1 MDVKRIDPE
10 EARVLLDSEEGYTYL
25 DVRTEEEFAAGHVP
39 AAVNIPVV
47 EKNPM
52 GLGLV
57 PNPDFLSQVEQQF
70 DKDMKI
76 ITLCLRGTRSM
87 HAAMMMMALGYTE
100 VVDMQGGYDAE
111 MDARGN
117 VVVEGWARRNF
128 PTTTD

>member
-52 GLGLV
+52 GPGLV
-57 PNPDFLSQVEQQF
+57 PNPDFSSQVEQQF
-70 DKDMKI
+70 DKDRKI
-76 ITLCLRGTRSM
+76 ITLCLRGVRSM
-87 HAAMMMMALGYTE
+87 HAATMMMGLGYTE

>member
-1 MDVKRIDPE
+1 MDIKRIDPE
-10 EARVLLDSEEGYTYL
+10 EARGRLDSEQGYICL
-25 DVRTEEEFAAGHVP
+25 DVRTEEEFAAGHIP

>member
-10 EARVLLDSEEGYTYL
+10 EARGLLDSEEGYICL

-47 EKNPM
+47 EKNPT
-52 GLGLV
+52 GPGLV
-57 PNPDFLSQVEQQF
+57 PNPDFSSQVEQQF
-70 DKDMKI
+70 GKGRKN
-76 ITLCLRGTRSM
+76 ITLCLRGARSM
-87 HAAMMMMALGYTE
+87 HAATMMMALGYTE

-111 MDARGN
+111 MDAGGN

>member
-1 MDVKRIDPE
+1 MDIKRIDPE
-10 EARVLLDSEEGYTYL
+10 EARGRLDSEQGYICL
-25 DVRTEEEFAAGHVP
+25 DVRTEEEFATGHIP

-70 DKDMKI
+70 DKDRKI

-111 MDARGN
+111 MDAGGN

>member
-1 MDVKRIDPE
+1 MDIKRIDPE
-10 EARVLLDSEEGYTYL
+10 DARGRLDSEEGYICL
-25 DVRTEEEFAAGHVP
+25 DVRTEEEFSAGHIP

-52 GLGLV
+52 RLGLV

>member
-1 MDVKRIDPE
+1 MDIKRIDTE
-10 EARVLLDSEEGYTYL
+10 QARGLLDSEEGYICL

-52 GLGLV
+52 GPGLV
-57 PNPDFLSQVEQQF
+57 SNPDFSSQVEQQF
-70 DKDMKI
+70 DKDRKI
-76 ITLCLRGTRSM
+76 ITLCLRGVRSM
-87 HAAMMMMALGYTE
+87 HAATMMMALGYTE

-111 MDARGN
+111 MDAQGN
-117 VVVEGWARRNF
+117 IVVEGWARRNF

>member
-10 EARVLLDSEEGYTYL
+10 EARGLLDSEEGYICL

-87 HAAMMMMALGYTE
+87 HAAMMMALGYTE

>member
-10 EARVLLDSEEGYTYL
+10 EARVLLDSEQGYTYL

-52 GLGLV
+52 GPGLV
-57 PNPDFLSQVEQQF
+57 PNPDFSSQVEQQF
-70 DKDMKI
+70 DKDRKI
-76 ITLCLRGTRSM
+76 ITLCLRGVRSM
-87 HAAMMMMALGYTE
+87 HAATMMMGLGYTE

>member
-52 GLGLV
+52 GPGLV
-57 PNPDFLSQVEQQF
+57 PNPDFSSQVEQQF
-70 DKDMKI
+70 DKDRKI
-76 ITLCLRGTRSM
+76 ITLCLRGVRSM
-87 HAAMMMMALGYTE
+87 HAATMMMALGYTE

-117 VVVEGWARRNF
+117 VVGEGWARRNF

>member
-10 EARVLLDSEEGYTYL
+10 EARGLLDSEEGYTYL
-25 DVRTEEEFAAGHVP
+25 DVRTVEEFAAGHVP

-52 GLGLV
+52 GPGLV
-57 PNPDFLSQVEQQF
+57 PNPDFSSQVEQQF
-70 DKDMKI
+70 DKDRKI
-76 ITLCLRGTRSM
+76 ITLCLRGVRSM
-87 HAAMMMMALGYTE
+87 HAATMMMGLGYTE

>member
-1 MDVKRIDPE
+1 MDIKRIDPE
-10 EARVLLDSEEGYTYL
+10 EARGRLDSEEGYICL
-25 DVRTEEEFAAGHVP
+25 DVRTEEEFAAGHIP

-57 PNPDFLSQVEQQF
+57 PNPDFSSQVEQQF
-70 DKDMKI
+70 GKGRKN
-76 ITLCLRGTRSM
+76 ITLCLRGARSM
-87 HAAMMMMALGYTE
+87 HAATMMMALGYTE

>member
-1 MDVKRIDPE
+1 MDVKRIDTE
-10 EARVLLDSEEGYTYL
+10 EARVLLDSEQGYTYL

-52 GLGLV
+52 GPGLV
-57 PNPDFLSQVEQQF
+57 PNPDFSSQVEQQF
-70 DKDMKI
+70 DKDRKI
-76 ITLCLRGTRSM
+76 ITLCLRGVRSM
-87 HAAMMMMALGYTE
+87 QAATMMMALGYTE

>member
-1 MDVKRIDPE
+1 
-10 EARVLLDSEEGYTYL
+10 
-25 DVRTEEEFAAGHVP
+25 
-39 AAVNIPVV
+39 
-47 EKNPM
+47 M

-70 DKDMKI
+70 DKDRKI
-76 ITLCLRGTRSM
+76 ITACLRGVRSM
-87 HAAMMMMALGYTE
+87 RAATMMMALGYTQ

-111 MDARGN
+111 LDARGN

>member
-10 EARVLLDSEEGYTYL
+10 EAKGLLESEQGYICL

-47 EKNPM
+47 EKNSM

-57 PNPDFLSQVEQQF
+57 PNPDFSSQVGQQF
-70 DKDMKI
+70 DKDRKI
-76 ITLCLRGTRSM
+76 VTLCLRGVRSM
-87 HAAMMMMALGYTE
+87 HAATMMMALGYTE

>member
-1 MDVKRIDPE
+1 MDIKRIDPE
-10 EARVLLDSEEGYTYL
+10 DARGRLDSEQGYICL
-25 DVRTEEEFAAGHVP
+25 DVRTEEEFATGHIP

>member
-1 MDVKRIDPE
+1 MDVNRIDPA
-10 EARVLLDSEEGYTYL
+10 EARALLESEPGYICL

-47 EKNPM
+47 EKSPM
-52 GLGLV
+52 GPGLV
-57 PNPDFLSQVEQQF
+57 PNPDFSSQVEQQF
-70 DKDMKI
+70 DKDRKI
-76 ITLCLRGTRSM
+76 ITLCLRGVRSM
-87 HAAMMMMALGYTE
+87 QAATMMMGLGYTE

>member
-1 MDVKRIDPE
+1 MDIKRIDPE
-10 EARVLLDSEEGYTYL
+10 QARGLLDSEEGYICL

-52 GLGLV
+52 GPGLV
-57 PNPDFLSQVEQQF
+57 PNPDFSSQVEQQF
-70 DKDMKI
+70 DKDRKI
-76 ITLCLRGTRSM
+76 ITLCLRGVRSM
-87 HAAMMMMALGYTE
+87 HAATMMMGLGYAE

-111 MDARGN
+111 LDAQGTI
-117 VVVEGWARRNF
+117 VVEGWTRRNF

>member
-1 MDVKRIDPE
+1 MDIKRIDPE
-10 EARVLLDSEEGYTYL
+10 EARGRLDSEQGYICL
-25 DVRTEEEFAAGHVP
+25 DVRTEEEFATGHIP

>member
-52 GLGLV
+52 GPGLV
-57 PNPDFLSQVEQQF
+57 PNPDFSSQVEQQF
-70 DKDMKI
+70 DKDRKI
-76 ITLCLRGTRSM
+76 ITLCLRGVRSM
-87 HAAMMMMALGYTE
+87 HAATMMMGLGYTE

-111 MDARGN
+111 MDAP
-117 VVVEGWARRNF
+117 VSYTHLTL
-128 PTTTD
+128 PTKRIV

>member
-1 MDVKRIDPE
+1 MDIRKIDPE
-10 EARVLLDSEEGYTYL
+10 EARGRLDSEQGYICL
-25 DVRTEEEFAAGHVP
+25 DVRTEEEFAAGHIT

-70 DKDMKI
+70 DKDRKI

>member
-52 GLGLV
+52 GPGLV
-57 PNPDFLSQVEQQF
+57 PNPDFSSQVEQQF
-70 DKDMKI
+70 DKDRKI
-76 ITLCLRGTRSM
+76 ITACLRGVRSM
-87 HAAMMMMALGYTE
+87 QAATMMMALGYTQ

-128 PTTTD
+128 PITTD

>member
-1 MDVKRIDPE
+1 MDIKRIDPE
-10 EARVLLDSEEGYTYL
+10 EARGRLDSEQGYICL
-25 DVRTEEEFAAGHVP
+25 DVRTEEEFAAGHIP

-52 GLGLV
+52 GLSLV

-70 DKDMKI
+70 DKDRKI

-87 HAAMMMMALGYTE
+87 RAAMMMMALGYTE

>member
-1 MDVKRIDPE
+1 MDVKRIDTE

-39 AAVNIPVV
+39 AAVNISVV

-52 GLGLV
+52 GPGLV
-57 PNPDFLSQVEQQF
+57 PNPDFSSQVEQQF
-70 DKDMKI
+70 DKDRKI
-76 ITLCLRGTRSM
+76 ITLCLRGVRSM
-87 HAAMMMMALGYTE
+87 QAATMMMALGYTE

>member
-10 EARVLLDSEEGYTYL
+10 EARGLLDSEEGYICL
-25 DVRTEEEFAAGHVP
+25 DVRTKEEFAAGHVP

-47 EKNPM
+47 EKNPT
-52 GLGLV
+52 GPGLV
-57 PNPDFLSQVEQQF
+57 PNPDFSSQVEQPF
-70 DKDMKI
+70 AKDRKI
-76 ITLCLRGTRSM
+76 ITLCLRGVRSRQ
-87 HAAMMMMALGYTE
+87 AATMMMGLGYTQ

>member
-1 MDVKRIDPE
+1 MDIKRIDPE
-10 EARVLLDSEEGYTYL
+10 EARGRLDSEQGYICL
-25 DVRTEEEFAAGHVP
+25 DVRTEEEFAAGHIP

-52 GLGLV
+52 ELGLV